1 MKTAINTLSL
11 CTTIPATRCTRRPTF
26 TPCAGTNTPEGIF
39 GNFGYANLVSLKGWV
54 GTFRPFCD
62 A

>member
-1 MKTAINTLSL
+1 MKTANT

-26 TPCAGTNTPEGIF
+26 RGCAGTNAPEG
-39 GNFGYANLVSLKGWV
+39 NLANACYANLVSIKGWV

>member
-1 MKTAINTLSL
+1 MKT
-11 CTTIPATRCTRRPTF
+11 TTACAALASTRCTHRPTF
-26 TPCAGTNTPEGIF
+26 TPCVGTKAPEG
-39 GNFGYANLVSLKGWV
+39 NLANACYANLVSLKGWV

>member
-1 MKTAINTLSL
+1 MKT
-11 CTTIPATRCTRRPTF
+11 TTACAALASTRCTRRPTF
-26 TPCAGTNTPEGIF
+26 TPCAGTNAPEGIF